1 MRVTHPVVA
10 VEVNDV
16 KYPQLLDTGGGSSY
30 ASALL
35 LNRISTR
42 KRTKEIREI
51 ENLQGTSPQKVE
63 LVAIEIGGINRKIAI
78 PVKVTIGDKGELLF
92 LDNPNYEETIAKNPH
107 LSGVVMNDQDKKS
120 SSSASYSRYGTQN

>member
-1 MRVTHPVVA
+1 M
-10 VEVNDV
+10 
-16 KYPQLLDTGGGSSY
+16 KYPPLLDTGGGSSY